1 MSATQTGRM
10 GAGDRVAMILATGF
24 GLGRSPVAPGTF
36 GALLGIPL
44 AALLLPLLNIP
55 HGWIVQALVCAVF
68 CVVAVP
74 ICDRAE
80 RVLGTKDDHSIVAD
94 EYLTLPLCLIGL
106 PWMTDLWILPVAFVL
121 SRINDIIKPPPARQL
136 QSIRGGLGIVI
147 DDVFASLYTL
157 AMNHALVYAMGLW
170 AARAA

>member
-1 MSATQTGRM
+1 
-10 GAGDRVAMILATGF
+10 
-24 GLGRSPVAPGTF
+24 
-36 GALLGIPL
+36 
-44 AALLLPLLNIP
+44 
-55 HGWIVQALVCAVF
+55 
-68 CVVAVP
+68 
-74 ICDRAE
+74 
-80 RVLGTKDDHSIVAD
+80 
-94 EYLTLPLCLIGL
+94 
-106 PWMTDLWILPVAFVL
+106 VAFVL